1 MIFSRNGF
9 KRKDDGE
16 CNVLLRNKPDKGA
29 IIPLGIVLGLI
40 SMFFFPMII
49 WLIEDGMLE
58 TFGDIMIAMI
68 FIGPLAYL
76 IIVLVCS
83 IIWELLGE
91 EIVCC
96 SESSICIYQKMIFGA
111 RYELPWNSI
120 VSVSPYDEPL
130 YYMLLPTRDPTIY
143 ITYKDFKGKN
153 KKLYFGF
160 HLKDNQ
166 RELVIDHIQEMLLDC
181 LPIENK

>member
-9 KRKDDGE
+9 KREADGE

-91 EIVCC
+91 EIVYC
-96 SESSICIYQKMIFGA
+96 SESSICIYQKIYVILY
-111 RYELPWNSI
+111 RNSEI
-120 VSVSPYDEPL
+120 A
-130 YYMLLPTRDPTIY
+130 
-143 ITYKDFKGKN
+143 
-153 KKLYFGF
+153 
-160 HLKDNQ
+160 
-166 RELVIDHIQEMLLDC
+166 
-181 LPIENK
+181 